1 MRYYNRAKADEL
13 YFKFMKDN
21 NGFDPLVKTNKYP
34 APAMRSVF
42 YNLLMKYNEMNDA
55 DIEHWIEYKGYKKDR
70 SSIYLAA
77 KKIELYLFQSEEAK
91 RSYKLYFDLEE
102 EDDKRI
108 DDELS
113 ILVDSIE
120 LKYRKEIYEMV
131 KLKLKSYEWK

>member
-13 YFKFMKDN
+13 YFKFVKDN

-55 DIEHWIEYKGYKKDR
+55 DIEHWIEYKGYRKDR

-91 RSYKLYFDLEE
+91 RSYKLYFDLDE
-102 EDDKRI
+102 EDDNRI
-108 DDELS
+108 EDELS